1 MRTAEKAVAVA
12 LFGRLASCPSCHPVE
27 TFRRWR
33 LTTILIALLSGV
45 ACRAPTDAESDL
57 SAALRRWA
65 GAAPPAYE
73 ITLRR
78 TCFCP
83 QEVVGPV
90 VVTVRG
96 GRVESRR
103 YLTGTPVDARFAES
117 FPTVEGLFAF
127 VDDAIRRR
135 AAQITATYDSRFG
148 YPANVFVDYE
158 VNVADE
164 ENGFVV
170 QEFRAV
176 P

>member
-1 MRTAEKAVAVA
+1 M
-12 LFGRLASCPSCHPVE
+12 L
-27 TFRRWR
+27 
-33 LTTILIALLSGV
+33 ALLSGL

-65 GAAPPAYE
+65 GAAPSAYE

-103 YLTGTPVDARFAES
+103 YLTGTPVDARFDES
-117 FPTVEGLFAF
+117 FPTVEALFAF

-135 AAQITATYDSRFG
+135 AAQITTRYDARFG
-148 YPANVFVDYE
+148 YPSNVFVDYV

-170 QEFRAV
+170 DAFRAV